1 MEEEIKTVWL
11 DNLIYL
17 LPDNT
22 PIDVSINDHG
32 IMFTANVVA
41 KNLKTNDYGLRHIL
55 ALDVKDGRIQIELD
69 F

>member
-22 PIDVSINDHG
+22 PIDVNINDHG
-32 IMFTANVVA
+32 IMYTAKVTA
-41 KNLKTNDYGLRHIL
+41 KDLKTKDYELRHIL
-55 ALDVKDGRIQIELD
+55 ALDVKDGRIQMELD